1 MTNACEGDA
10 IDIDTEAIDEVVLAL
25 LHLNLCDRNRAW
37 KSFDWPTLNR
47 LHAKG
52 LIHDP
57 VNRAKSVGL
66 TEEGLLESGRLFAKY
81 FGRQADRR
89 SGDPR
94 R

>member
-1 MTNACEGDA
+1 MD
-10 IDIDTEAIDEVVLAL
+10 IDIEAIDEVVLAL
-25 LHLNLCDRNRAW
+25 LYLNLCDRNRAW

-66 TEEGLLESGRLFAKY
+66 TEEGLRESERLFTKY
-81 FGRQADRR
+81 FARPDHSSSDQQ
-89 SGDPR
+89 S
-94 R
+94 